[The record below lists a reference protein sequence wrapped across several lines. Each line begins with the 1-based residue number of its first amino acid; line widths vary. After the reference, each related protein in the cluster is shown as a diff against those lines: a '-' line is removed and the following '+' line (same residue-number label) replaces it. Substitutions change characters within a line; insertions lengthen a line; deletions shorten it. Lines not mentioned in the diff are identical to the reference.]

1 MAYSRFTD
9 YDIYLFR
16 SGKHYNL
23 YDKFG
28 SHLTEEGVYFA
39 VWAPFAKQVSVI
51 GGFNGWDEG
60 KNPLVIRQDGSGIW
74 EGVISEA
81 KRGDLY
87 RYRLIDA
94 EGYERTKSD
103 PFAFFSETPPQSA
116 SIVWDTDF
124 KWKDKEWIEQRD
136 QKSSLKQPMSVYEVH
151 LGSWKRHVESGDSL
165 SYLEMAEDLVR
176 YVSEMGF
183 THVEFLP
190 VMEHPFFGSWGY
202 QVSQY
207 FAPTSRYGTPQELM
221 TLINAFHSAGIG
233 VLLDWV
239 PSHFPKDEFSLRK
252 FDGTHLYEHADPRQ
266 GYHTDWD
273 SLIFNYGRPE
283 VRSFL
288 ISSALFWL
296 DKYHAD
302 GIRVDA
308 VASMLYLDYS
318 RDEGQW
324 IPNRFGG
331 NENLEAIEFLKDLNT
346 EIFRRFPNAHSIAE
360 ESTAWPRVSHPIYA
374 DGLGFSQKWMMGWMH
389 DSLEYFKTDPLFR
402 KSRHNLLTFGIT
414 YAFSENFLLPF
425 SHDEVVHGKASL
437 LGKMPGTPAE
447 KLANLKLLL
456 GYFYTHPGT
465 NLLFMGAEIGQM
477 HEWNHDAQ
485 LPWELLKKKE
495 HSGLQAYVKAL
506 NELIKSEPALHEENF
521 SNDGFEW
528 VEVDNHQESVLIYWR
543 KPSEES
549 TASPLL
555 IALNFTPIA
564 RKNYQIALTK
574 ESIFKEIL
582 NTEDTRF
589 GCTGQI
595 NKSVLKAKK
604 VESGTKPAYYLIID
618 LPPLGLSILKPTPKK
633 AKSKPKNKKKRKTT
647 TSTSTK

>member
-16 SGKHYNL
+16 SGKHYGL
-23 YDKFG
+23 YEKFG
-28 SHLTEEGVYFA
+28 SHLTKEGGYFA
-39 VWAPFAKQVSVI
+39 VWAPFAKKVSVV
-51 GGFNGWDEG
+51 GGFNDWQEDR
-60 KNPLVIRQDGSGIW
+60 NPLILRQDGSGIW
-74 EGVISEA
+74 EGVVSQA

-94 EGYERTKSD
+94 EGNERDKSD

-116 SIVWDTDF
+116 SIIWDTEFD
-124 KWKDKEWIEQRD
+124 WKDAHWVEKQHQENA
-136 QKSSLKQPMSVYEVH
+136 LKQPMSVYEVH
-151 LGSWKRHVESGDSL
+151 LGSWKRDLESGDSL
-165 SYLEMAEDLVR
+165 SYLELAEELVQ
-176 YVSEMGF
+176 YVAEMGF

-221 TLINAFHSAGIG
+221 VLINAFHSADIG
-233 VLLDWV
+233 VLFDWV

-252 FDGTHLYEHADPRQ
+252 FDGTYLYEHADPRQ
-266 GYHTDWD
+266 GYHNDWD

-288 ISSALFWL
+288 ISSAIFWL
-296 DKYHAD
+296 DKYHVD

-318 RDEGQW
+318 REEGQW
-324 IPNRFGG
+324 VPNRFGG
-331 NENLEAIEFLKDLNT
+331 NENLEAIAFLKELNT

-360 ESTAWPRVSHPIYA
+360 ESTAWSRVSHPIYA

-389 DSLEYFKTDPLFR
+389 DTLEYFKTDPLFR
-402 KSRHNLLTFGIT
+402 KNRHNLLTFGIT

-437 LGKMPGTPAE
+437 LGKMPGTPAQ

-465 NLLFMGAEIGQM
+465 NLLFMGAEIGQT

-485 LPWELLKKKE
+485 LPWELLQKDA
-495 HSGLQAYVKAL
+495 HSGLQTYVKAL
-506 NELIKSEPALHEENF
+506 NKLVKEEPALYEENF
-521 SNDGFEW
+521 SADGFEW
-528 VEVDNHQESVLIYWR
+528 VDVDNYQESALVYWR
-543 KPSEES
+543 KPSKES
-549 TASPLL
+549 GEPPLL
-555 IALNFTPIA
+555 VALNFTPIA

-574 ESIFKEIL
+574 EFIFKEVL
-582 NTEDTRF
+582 NTEEVRF
-589 GCTGQI
+589 GCEGTI
-595 NKSVLKAKK
+595 NKGKLKTKRIA
-604 VESGTKPAYYLIID
+604 VEATSAHYLSLN
-618 LPPLGLSILKPTPKK
+618 LPPLGLVILKPTAEKLI
-633 AKSKPKNKKKRKTT
+633 
-647 TSTSTK
+647 